1 MPQRGDPVSTSANSE
16 GQRFPHL
23 SLQDSPISE
32 MHLMSN
38 GPSPDTRHPL
48 AGVER
53 VAFLKPFI
61 TRPNIEVGD
70 YTYYDDPDGA
80 EQFEKNVLYHF
91 DFIGDRLIIGKFC
104 SIATGVR
111 FLMNGG
117 NHQVA
122 TFSSFPFS
130 IFGNGWELAAPTSW
144 PHKGDTHVG
153 NDVWIGYRATIMPGV
168 TIGDGAVIGSMSVV
182 TSDVPPYGIVGGNPA
197 RVIRYRFDEA
207 TIARLLALRWWDW
220 EIERI
225 TRKVAAIAGADLAA
239 LEQP

>member
-1 MPQRGDPVSTSANSE
+1 MP
-16 GQRFPHL
+16 
-23 SLQDSPISE
+23 
-32 MHLMSN
+32 N
-38 GPSPDTRHPL
+38 GPSPATRHPL

-117 NHQVA
+117 NHQVT
-122 TFSSFPFS
+122 TFSSYPFS
-130 IFGNGWELAAPTSW
+130 IFGHGWEPAAPTSW

-182 TSDVPPYGIVGGNPA
+182 AGDVPPYAIVGGNPA
-197 RVIRYRFDEA
+197 RVIRARFDEA
-207 TIARLLALRWWDW
+207 TVARLLALRWWDW
-220 EIERI
+220 DVERI
-225 TRKVAAIAGADLAA
+225 TRKVTSIAGADLAA
-239 LEQP
+239 LEES

>member
-1 MPQRGDPVSTSANSE
+1 MP
-16 GQRFPHL
+16 
-23 SLQDSPISE
+23 
-32 MHLMSN
+32 N

-53 VAFLKPFI
+53 VAFLKPCI

-122 TFSSFPFS
+122 TFSSYPFS
-130 IFGNGWELAAPTSW
+130 IFGNGWESAAPTSW

-153 NDVWIGYRATIMPGV
+153 NDVWIGYGATIMPGV

-182 TSDVPPYGIVGGNPA
+182 TGDVPPYAIVGGNPA
-197 RVIRYRFDEA
+197 RVIRSRFDEA
-207 TIARLLALRWWDW
+207 TVARLLALRWWDW
-220 EIERI
+220 DIERI
-225 TRKVAAIAGADLAA
+225 TQKVAAIAGADLAA
-239 LEQP
+239 LEQD